1 MQEENKQLKLF
12 KTQSQEEVRKL
23 EALEEAGN
31 EIKEAREERL
41 SKVISE
47 LEQKDNSVER
57 LSVENLQINQSLLKQ
72 QARVESLENSLS
84 TSNEYIE
91 SLKNYF
97 VLSKGDLER
106 QQKQI
111 QSFLQIK
118 IQSEI

>member
-1 MQEENKQLKLF
+1 MLEENKQLKLF